1 MHAIAAKAVTLKEA
15 KGEEFIRYQEQV
27 VRNARVLA
35 ETLLEMDFN
44 LISGGTDNH
53 LILVDLRNKNI
64 SGKDAETLL
73 DEVGITVNKNA
84 VPDDPESPF
93 VTSGIRIGTPA
104 ITSRGMQEAEMK
116 VIAELISQALEG
128 QRSLIMAQIRRK
140 VKELCAS
147 FLYMIFRTK
156 GIFIMR
162 PSWDSYFMEIA
173 GLYHSVLPAC
183 AARSERLLKTSAF

>member
-104 ITSRGMQEAEMK
+104 VTSRGMQEAEMK
-116 VIAELISQALEG
+116 VIAEFILRTLEG
-128 QRSLIMAQIRRK
+128 RDNPIIIAQIKRK
-140 VKELCAS
+140 VKELCAA
-147 FLYMIFRTK
+147 FPLY
-156 GIFIMR
+156 
-162 PSWDSYFMEIA
+162 D
-173 GLYHSVLPAC
+173 
-183 AARSERLLKTSAF
+183 LKD

>member
-128 QRSLIMAQIRRK
+128 QGDPLIMAQIRRK

-147 FLYMIFRTK
+147 FPLYDIQ
-156 GIFIMR
+156 
-162 PSWDSYFMEIA
+162 D
-173 GLYHSVLPAC
+173 
-183 AARSERLLKTSAF
+183 